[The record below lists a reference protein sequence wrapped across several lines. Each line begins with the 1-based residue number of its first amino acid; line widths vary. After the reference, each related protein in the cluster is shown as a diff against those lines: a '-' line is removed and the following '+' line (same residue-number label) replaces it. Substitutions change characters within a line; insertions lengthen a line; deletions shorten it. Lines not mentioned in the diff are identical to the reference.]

1 MAIAEFSVTPVVG
14 EELTPYIDAA
24 IDVVK
29 NSGLKYEI
37 DALSTTIEGELDQI
51 LTVVGDAHRA
61 AIRAGA
67 RRVVTALQID
77 DKWVET
83 SIEEQLEG
91 YRASL

>member
-1 MAIAEFSVTPVVG
+1 MPIAEFSVTPVVG

-51 LTVVGDAHRA
+51 LEVVGNAHRA